1 MPWSR
6 ERKHETRTRILDAAA
21 RCFTRKGYD
30 AVSIDEVMAAAGLTR
45 GAFYAHFD
53 SKSTLYANAIRH
65 AARRGAI
72 ALDHL
77 ESREARIEAYLSQS
91 LAKDEATCP
100 LACLVSDV
108 AQRDEQ
114 VRTTYTALLEG
125 FLTRFVDTSDMDT
138 DTRKRA
144 LGQTIAMI
152 GSLAMARTVNDPRL
166 AEELLEAGRTLAKA
180 STLPVSRSGGAAQ
193 DA

>member
-1 MPWSR
+1 MPWSN
-6 ERKHETRTRILDAAA
+6 ERKRETRHRILDAAA
-21 RCFTRKGYD
+21 RCFTQRGYD
-30 AVSIDEVMAAAGLTR
+30 AVSIDEVMADAGLTR

-53 SKSTLYANAIRH
+53 SKSSLYANAIRH
-65 AARRGAI
+65 ASRRGAI
-72 ALDHL
+72 ELEQL
-77 ESREARIEAYLSQS
+77 ESREARIDAYLSQS
-91 LAKDEATCP
+91 LDKDEVSCP

-114 VRTTYTALLEG
+114 VRSTYTALLEG
-125 FLTRFVDTSDMDT
+125 FLERFLGTSEMDS
-138 DTRKRA
+138 DARKRA
-144 LGQTIAMI
+144 LGQMIAMI

-180 STLPVSRSGGAAQ
+180 SELTGGRGAAVGQ